1 MLTWFR
7 EQPAKARRL
16 RDRVLEM
23 MREIGVLFLTFGPL
37 DAGLSERSLRDTA
50 GVLLLF
56 LGLGAFLF
64 GAALALEWRREHD
77 G

>member
-1 MLTWFR
+1 
-7 EQPAKARRL
+7 
-16 RDRVLEM
+16 M